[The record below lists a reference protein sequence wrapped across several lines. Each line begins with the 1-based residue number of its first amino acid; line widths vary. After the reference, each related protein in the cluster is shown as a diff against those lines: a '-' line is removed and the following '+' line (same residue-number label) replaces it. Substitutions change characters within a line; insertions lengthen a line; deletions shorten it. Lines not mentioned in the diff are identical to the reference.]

1 MKRIDIIGLNGN
13 DGLHYE
19 QAHMWLFA
27 GDGYEEWDFDGFV
40 AFTCGGDNIF
50 IDKAIAGSPV
60 PRALRFYTRLNLPE
74 LPGWTNEE

>member
-27 GDGYEEWDFDGFV
+27 GDGFV

-50 IDKAIAGSPV
+50 LDKAIAGSPV
-60 PRALRFYTRLNLPE
+60 PRGLRFYTRLNLPE